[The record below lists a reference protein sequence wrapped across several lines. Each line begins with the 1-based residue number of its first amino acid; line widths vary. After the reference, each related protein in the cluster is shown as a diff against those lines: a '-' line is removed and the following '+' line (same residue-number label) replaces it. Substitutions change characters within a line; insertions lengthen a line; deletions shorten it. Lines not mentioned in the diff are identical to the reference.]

1 MALIGQRNTLTIVRA
16 SVPGLYLDG
25 GAHGDI
31 LLPGRY
37 IPAGALPGQKIA
49 VFVYRD
55 SEDRIVA
62 TTETPYAQVGEFA
75 FLRAVGSHPRI
86 GVFLDW
92 GLEKDLL
99 LPPRELAGPVNAG
112 DWVVVHVYRDES
124 TDRVVASARLKRWLD
139 RTPAAYAEGQKVQL
153 LIARPTPLGF
163 QAIVNHA
170 HTGLLYR
177 GELAAPLTVGQSL
190 EGYVRCVRPDGKL
203 DLGLD
208 PAGFRRIA
216 PLADQ
221 IVALL
226 KEHDGFL
233 PVHDNS
239 SPEDIRATFGTSKK
253 AFKQAIGGLFREQRI
268 VIGPAGIRLVAD
280 QPKTGFRPSRK

>member
-37 IPAGALPGQKIA
+37 IPAGALPGQKIT

-92 GLEKDLL
+92 GLETDLL

-112 DWVVVHVYRDES
+112 DWVVVYVYRDES

-139 RTPAAYAEGQKVQL
+139 RTPAAYVEDQKVQL

-233 PVHDNS
+233 PLHDNS
-239 SPEDIRATFGTSKK
+239 SPEDIRATLGTSKK

-268 VIGPAGIRLVAD
+268 VIGPAGIRLVSET
-280 QPKTGFRPSRK
+280 PKTGFRPSRK